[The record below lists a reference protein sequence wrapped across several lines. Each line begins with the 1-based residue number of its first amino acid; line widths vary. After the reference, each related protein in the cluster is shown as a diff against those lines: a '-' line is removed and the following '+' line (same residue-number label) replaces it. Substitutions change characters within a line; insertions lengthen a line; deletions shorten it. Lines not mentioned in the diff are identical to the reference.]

1 MKNVLLLIFAISAA
15 LPISAQGK
23 LSYEQKMAMMASGA
37 TFQATNQKSPG
48 DLSIPQTN
56 EPVTADMLNCP
67 MGVYRSYED
76 FVNKKAEPLEFSA
89 LLIKG
94 AGGLK
99 DIIGARFKNSSNKEV
114 TVDCG
119 TMWGFKTKE
128 GKLYRTGTFF
138 YTKELHILFEV
149 EYVSDYVFYHPYH
162 DDKILFK
169 PFEWCSSD
177 LKSPVLESKY
187 YFSKY
192 TSTRHDKV
200 EQCQNACEKKA
211 PRSTFRWYKE
221 IANCELSCADIRFV
235 YVAPT
240 DTESGGYKAGG
251 MQ

>member
-1 MKNVLLLIFAISAA
+1 MKNVLLLLLAVAAA

-48 DLSIPQTN
+48 NLSIPQTN

-149 EYVSDYVFYHPYH
+149 EYVSDYVFYPPITMT
-162 DDKILFK
+162 KFFSN
-169 PFEWCSSD
+169 PSSGAQAT
-177 LKSPVLESKY
+177 L
-187 YFSKY
+187 
-192 TSTRHDKV
+192 
-200 EQCQNACEKKA
+200 KA
-211 PRSTFRWYKE
+211 PF
-221 IANCELSCADIRFV
+221 
-235 YVAPT
+235 
-240 DTESGGYKAGG
+240 
-251 MQ
+251 